1 MFLNCNNRES
11 LLSFGPKDKMYS
23 WYCLWLPCKW
33 IVYLGT
39 NPTRAWGQG
48 SLLSLLKV
56 GVSYFFLN
64 CLAASAPAWNQGLA
78 NWMLQLDGQW
88 YRVGVVR
95 GHSHAA
101 MEFSTG
107 CQAVSTS
114 GDSCTNGCC
123 GVTVGCLG
131 SCVFFSLLICSV
143 NYQYASNKSLFWYL
157 QAEPS
162 LVQKKKEDT
171 HFKKH
176 LWCSNIIFSWFKSAS
191 LIKHTFK

>member
-11 LLSFGPKDKMYS
+11 LSSFGPKDKMYS

-56 GVSYFFLN
+56 GFSYFFLN
-64 CLAASAPAWNQGLA
+64 CLAARAPAWNQGLA

-101 MEFSTG
+101 MEFSAG
-107 CQAVSTS
+107 RQAVSTS

-131 SCVFFSLLICSV
+131 SCIFLVFSSVLWIISMLPINHFSGICKQNLL
-143 NYQYASNKSLFWYL
+143 WYKRKRRT
-157 QAEPS
+157 P
-162 LVQKKKEDT
+162 
-171 HFKKH
+171 
-176 LWCSNIIFSWFKSAS
+176 I
-191 LIKHTFK
+191 